1 MSPIIEKTV
10 VLENIKAS
18 ADSHILVL
26 SSEKIGRLTQP
37 GQFVEVSCDPD
48 HLVLKRPF
56 SVYEANEET
65 LSLYVKRVGKGSQ
78 WLQQLRPGGS
88 LEIIGPLGNG
98 YRIIE
103 SGRCLLIGGGCGIA
117 SLKMLSRE
125 IEERGGSSDAIF
137 GFKTAAEIPQTAI
150 EAFQTHTGTMTVTV
164 EMGLYPKTG
173 TVVDRLKELTIGA
186 YQHFYACG
194 PIGMLKALVPFLQT
208 LDTQVSLEMRMAC
221 GFGVCYGCSVKTVS
235 GNKRVCCEGPVFSM
249 QEVDWH
255 DL

>member
-65 LSLYVKRVGKGSQ
+65 LTLYVKRVGKGSQ

-88 LEIIGPLGNG
+88 LEIIGPLGNN
-98 YRIIE
+98 
-103 SGRCLLIGGGCGIA
+103 
-117 SLKMLSRE
+117 
-125 IEERGGSSDAIF
+125 
-137 GFKTAAEIPQTAI
+137 
-150 EAFQTHTGTMTVTV
+150 TG
-164 EMGLYPKTG
+164 
-173 TVVDRLKELTIGA
+173 
-186 YQHFYACG
+186 
-194 PIGMLKALVPFLQT
+194 
-208 LDTQVSLEMRMAC
+208 
-221 GFGVCYGCSVKTVS
+221 
-235 GNKRVCCEGPVFSM
+235 
-249 QEVDWH
+249 
-255 DL
+255 